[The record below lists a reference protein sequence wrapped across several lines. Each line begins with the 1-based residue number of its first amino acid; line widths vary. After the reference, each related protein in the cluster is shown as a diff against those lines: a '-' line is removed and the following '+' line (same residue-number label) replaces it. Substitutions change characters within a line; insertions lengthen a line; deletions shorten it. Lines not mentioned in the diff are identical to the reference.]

1 MHWTPEG
8 NTDHQVTC
16 RIVST
21 VRFAEEA
28 CAVLLS
34 VKFEPCHYVVNPEPY
49 VKNCRYD
56 VCSCA
61 DGQECLCD
69 CCSQLCS
76 RLCSQGS
83 ASQLEGTWICGIS
96 HSVCLNAIYNI
107 FFLSIFILFYLIFQY
122 KCIIILKLRYIYFE
136 NRRWYDLFSEN
147 IFNIF
152 WLQQEKNICQCG
164 KIYFL
169 IITWIFFL

>member
-69 CCSQLCS
+69 AVRSYAAACAAKGVLVNW
-76 RLCSQGS
+76 RGH
-83 ASQLEGTWICGIS
+83 GYCGIS

-107 FFLSIFILFYLIFQY
+107 FFLSIFIF
-122 KCIIILKLRYIYFE
+122 ILSYFSVQMYHHSEIEIHLLE
-136 NRRWYDLFSEN
+136 NRRLYDLFSEKYIQIKQVFDYN
-147 IFNIF
+147 KKKISASVVRFIF
-152 WLQQEKNICQCG
+152 
-164 KIYFL
+164 
-169 IITWIFFL
+169 